1 MTDNATDFAVDAPDD
16 PQYPAMDDPEDLES
30 GADEQPPARAE
41 VPLAAAANEADVVEQ
56 TRQVPVDDDEYP
68 R

>member
-1 MTDNATDFAVDAPDD
+1 MTDNATEFAVDSL
-16 PQYPAMDDPEDLES
+16 DPEDLES
-30 GADEQPPARAE
+30 GADESLPPRAE
-41 VPLAAAANEADVVEQ
+41 LPLSAAADVADAFEQ

>member
-1 MTDNATDFAVDAPDD
+1 MTDNAAEFVVDALD
-16 PQYPAMDDPEDLES
+16 PEDLQDPEDLES
-30 GADEQPPARAE
+30 GADEQLSPRRDL
-41 VPLAAAANEADVVEQ
+41 PLAAAADVGDAFEQ

>member
-1 MTDNATDFAVDAPDD
+1 MTDNAADFVVEEL
-16 PQYPAMDDPEDLES
+16 DPEDLES
-30 GADEQPPARAE
+30 GADEQLPPRGE
-41 VPLAAAANEADVVEQ
+41 LPLEAAADVADAFEQ